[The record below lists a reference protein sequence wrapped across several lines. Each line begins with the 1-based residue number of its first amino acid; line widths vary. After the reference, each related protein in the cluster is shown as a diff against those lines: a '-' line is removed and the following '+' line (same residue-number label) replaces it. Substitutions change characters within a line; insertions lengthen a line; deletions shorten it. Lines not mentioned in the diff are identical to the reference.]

1 MNYQEAC
8 EYQEVLETYGDMPDA
23 ERIGRL
29 CKAMKLPLEQLRVIR
44 LIGTE
49 EYGAFGGYLASILKR
64 AGVRVGRCFL
74 PEYDGIRERTHSNG
88 LAMAELAFC
97 RGMEYIREAC
107 KVICNEGE
115 QHPSAADAEAAL
127 AVWFF
132 CEKNCSIVLAE
143 EYGEQKAQWR
153 ALSEALAGQCVQ
165 VLELEALAKKG
176 SVPAKVRIGKKCLQF
191 SYESYEN
198 LETGIMGRDRI
209 GEAILAIEAAGCL
222 DGLIPGPGEAVVR
235 KGISEAVWPG
245 HFEKIADKPTVIIDC
260 AQDVRAV
267 RELMELITGHFT
279 GKQPVFVMG
288 MKRNTA
294 YEKMIEISHGYAG
307 QILTVTLSGE
317 KDCLS
322 AYELASLIYRSHEQ
336 VTAVDSPEEAL
347 EIGRLI
353 AGKDGVIV
361 AFGSPS
367 LAWKLAAAN
376 KSGLNTLEKK
386 RHTNR

>member
-1 MNYQEAC
+1 M
-8 EYQEVLETYGDMPDA
+8 
-23 ERIGRL
+23 
-29 CKAMKLPLEQLRVIR
+29 
-44 LIGTE
+44 
-49 EYGAFGGYLASILKR
+49 
-64 AGVRVGRCFL
+64 
-74 PEYDGIRERTHSNG
+74 
-88 LAMAELAFC
+88 
-97 RGMEYIREAC
+97 
-107 KVICNEGE
+107 
-115 QHPSAADAEAAL
+115 
-127 AVWFF
+127 
-132 CEKNCSIVLAE
+132 
-143 EYGEQKAQWR
+143 
-153 ALSEALAGQCVQ
+153 
-165 VLELEALAKKG
+165 
-176 SVPAKVRIGKKCLQF
+176 
-191 SYESYEN
+191 
-198 LETGIMGRDRI
+198 
-209 GEAILAIEAAGCL
+209 
-222 DGLIPGPGEAVVR
+222 VR
-235 KGISEAVWPG
+235 KGIAEAVWPG

-260 AQDVRAV
+260 AKDVRTV

-367 LAWKLAAAN
+367 LAWKLAAVN